1 MRPVTRN
8 TILAILVVVVLLLAL
23 GAFPSLLRSGDPYYV
38 TAEATNETGP
48 SVNATELPP
57 RQYRYIDA
65 ALADGR
71 SDAYYDGPFGF
82 KEGFS
87 HSPFD
92 EFDAIG
98 QRYASATAEDGSVVY
113 VSENGT
119 RYRLEIIREASG

>member
-1 MRPVTRN
+1 MRTVTRN
-8 TILAILVVVVLLLAL
+8 TILAILVVVGLLLAL
-23 GAFPSLLRSGDPYYV
+23 GAVPSLLRSGDPYYV

-48 SVNATELPP
+48 AANATELPE

-71 SDAYYDGPFGF
+71 SDAYYEGPFGL
-82 KEGFS
+82 KEGLS

-98 QRYASATAEDGSVVY
+98 QRYANATAENGGVVY

-119 RYRLEIIREASG
+119 RYRLAIVREASQ